1 MNTKKYINI
10 TMKALVLV
18 AVIAM
23 TMLAWSAQ
31 VEVNKLATQ
40 TSQLRAENRLLST
53 ELAEL
58 YNINEQT
65 HTDNAHD

>member
-1 MNTKKYINI
+1 MKKYIHI

-23 TMLAWSAQ
+23 TMLAWSTTI
-31 VEVNKLATQ
+31 EVNRLATQ
-40 TSQLRAENRLLST
+40 TTQLRAENRLLNN
-53 ELAEL
+53 ELAEA

>member
-10 TMKALVLV
+10 TLKALVLL
-18 AVIAM
+18 AALAM
-23 TMLAWSAQ
+23 TILAWSTTI
-31 VEVNKLATQ
+31 EVNKLATQ
-40 TSQLRAENRLLST
+40 TTQLRAENRHLNR
-53 ELAEL
+53 ELAEA

>member
-1 MNTKKYINI
+1 MNTKKY
-10 TMKALVLV
+10 THTTLKALVLV

-23 TMLAWSAQ
+23 TMLAWSTS

-40 TSQLRAENRLLST
+40 TTQLRAENRLLNN
-53 ELAEL
+53 ELAEA